1 MSGAPTSADDLP
13 DAAALAAAGWSE
25 AELTWEHV
33 QVAAAETLVE
43 GKTPEAASL
52 WQSGLELARETFG
65 EDDPRLAASLAN
77 RAAGL
82 RLAGDNA
89 AAATLLG
96 EALEIWDRAGPW
108 IEALKSE
115 RRARSSLYHLRMET
129 KYKGG
134 YARHSRE
141 RYRKLAEEGRAR
153 LMALAENPG
162 EPKVDLERWRRERP
176 AGYHDARKLL
186 AAVVLVVSE
195 R

>member
-33 QVAAAETLVE
+33 QVAAAEVLAQ
-43 GKTPEAASL
+43 GKTGEAASL

-77 RAAGL
+77 RAVGL
-82 RLAGDNA
+82 RLEGDDA
-89 AAATLLG
+89 AAAALLG
-96 EALEIWDRAGPW
+96 EALEVWDRAGPW
-108 IEALKSE
+108 IEALKPE
-115 RRARSSLYHLRMET
+115 RRARSSLYHLRVET

-134 YARHSRE
+134 YERHSRE

-153 LMALAENPG
+153 TGALRDAAGAPQA
-162 EPKVDLERWRRERP
+162 DLERWRRNRP
-176 AGYHDARKLL
+176 AGYDDARKLL
-186 AAVVLVVSE
+186 AAVVLGVSG